1 MEAENTDKAILRRL
15 ETLQAFADRQRPALV
30 SVHFTN
36 GTATV
41 TDSGTVL
48 DIFRAHGPS
57 GEIDRFQSDNPI
69 YGPWAQLLTILLYPR
84 ENREISD
91 YE

>member
-1 MEAENTDKAILRRL
+1 MDKAIYRRL
-15 ETLQAFADRQRPALV
+15 AALQAFADRHRPALMT
-30 SVHFTN
+30 VHFIN
-36 GTATV
+36 GTTTV

-48 DIFRAHGPS
+48 DILRARGPS
-57 GEIDRFQSDNPI
+57 GEIDRFQSDNPV
-69 YGPWAQLLTILLYPR
+69 YGPWAQLLTILLHPW